1 MRHDHHKASPSL
13 LRVVVMAFV
22 VVLAGCGGGGDAAC
36 NSGLGSLLS
45 SATNCGP
52 APNDPPVAKTG
63 PIQNVK
69 LDDLVTLDASASSDP
84 NKDILTYKWE
94 FVSKPAGSDA
104 KIVSDT
110 NVKPTFRADKVGIY
124 AIKLVVSDGKLFS
137 AAVETIVTAALSN
150 SAPLAVAGPNQT
162 VTLGSAVIL
171 DGRNSTDT
179 DQDRLFYTWKLAS
192 KPSTSTKELSEA
204 DSKAGFFTFL
214 PDKSGPYIFSLV
226 VSDGKDTGNSFTVIT
241 ANPRPVAVS
250 GPAQWAKQNATVTL
264 DARLSTPS
272 DLITAFKWV
281 LLSAPT
287 GSNAPATLTGIQ
299 PTFAPNTYGTY
310 IYRLTVTD
318 GYSDSLP
325 SATVAVVI
333 TVNVSGLQGES

>member
-1 MRHDHHKASPSL
+1 MTDTQQLLELALKIARQAGDLLVNRPASWDLTVKSTAIDIATQ
-13 LRVVVMAFV
+13 MD
-22 VVLAGCGGGGDAAC
+22 LA
-36 NSGLGSLLS
+36 SE
-45 SATNCGP
+45 
-52 APNDPPVAKTG
+52 
-63 PIQNVK
+63 K
-69 LDDLVTLDASASSDP
+69 L
-84 NKDILTYKWE
+84 
-94 FVSKPAGSDA
+94 
-104 KIVSDT
+104 IVES
-110 NVKPTFRADKVGIY
+110 
-124 AIKLVVSDGKLFS
+124 
-137 AAVETIVTAALSN
+137 IVTAALSN

-310 IYRLTVTD
+310 IYSLTVTD